1 MDEEKGLVSPI
12 LGGIRAI
19 RRKISSNMFVPR
31 RQNEPQKPDPV
42 TTNLLTTQSLQ
53 LRNVSR
59 QLELISNTMVG
70 INLSLNGVK
79 ESLALSQQLENQRE
93 QAKRNRERQLAEQGL
108 REGKE
113 SALEKKIQGA
123 LQLPLKRVAA
133 KAQGVLFNF
142 QKFFLFLAGGWLT
155 NVGIDLINAL
165 VTGNTELINKLKLKF
180 TVGLV
185 AIGATFTAFNVG
197 FKLIFN
203 SLATFVKIITR
214 LTFGGIIKTTLAGF
228 RLLLKNVAIRAGL
241 FRAAPVGFFG
251 GNSGAL
257 AAGATGAVVSGG
269 ISTNIDDTLDK
280 LADDIGKGKKKT
292 TKDFIKKRLFDPNAK
307 NKFRINPSKNRI
319 FREIPKRLRLNESK
333 ILKKMPKF
341 GFLGRA
347 NVILQALNAINIF
360 NERSDK
366 GQGELQAT
374 TGTVAETIG
383 GIAGFSLG
391 IKGFVAG
398 MTLFGLKAAPI
409 FAIPV
414 VGPILW
420 GIGSIVAGSLVALF
434 GQKALGFLT
443 DRIFGFLKIG
453 KKKKDKDLPEL
464 TFEDFEVVPVSSLSE
479 EDQKKLGVFE
489 PVKKELVN
497 LQEEES
503 SSVTTIPL
511 ANDQANNSNNMVA
524 QKRES
529 SALPGISFND
539 NNPHTMYSVM
549 QMGVA

>member
-19 RRKISSNMFVPR
+19 RRNISSNMFVSR

-70 INLSLNGVK
+70 INSSLNGVK

-93 QAKRNRERQLAEQGL
+93 QAKRNRDRQLAEQGL

-113 SALEKKIQGA
+113 SALEKKIQFA
-123 LQLPLKRVAA
+123 LQSPLKRVAA
-133 KAQGVLFNF
+133 KAQGVLFSF

-203 SLATFVKIITR
+203 SLATFVKIITK
-214 LTFGGIIKTTLAGF
+214 LTFGGIIRTTLAGF

-280 LADDIGKGKKKT
+280 LADDIGKGKNKT
-292 TKDFIKKRLFDPNAK
+292 TKDFIKKRFFDPNAK

-319 FREIPKRLRLNESK
+319 FREIPKRLNESK

-420 GIGSIVAGSLVALF
+420 GIGSIVAGSLVAMF

-464 TFEDFEVVPVSSLSE
+464 TFKDFEVVPVSSLSE
-479 EDQKKLGVFE
+479 EDEKKLGVFE
-489 PVKKELVN
+489 PVKKELTN

-511 ANDQANNSNNMVA
+511 ASDQANSSNNMVA

>member
-12 LGGIRAI
+12 LGGIRSI

-79 ESLALSQQLENQRE
+79 ESLALSQKLENQRE
-93 QAKRNRERQLAEQGL
+93 QARRNRERQLAEQGL

-133 KAQGVLFNF
+133 KAQGVLFSF

-280 LADDIGKGKKKT
+280 LADDIGKGKKRT

-319 FREIPKRLRLNESK
+319 FREVPKRLNESK

-341 GFLGRA
+341 GFLGKA

-366 GQGELQAT
+366 GQGELQST

-414 VGPILW
+414 IGPILW

-479 EDQKKLGVFE
+479 EEQKKLGVFE
-489 PVKKELVN
+489 PVKRELAN
-497 LQEEES
+497 LQEDES
-503 SSVTTIPL
+503 SSFTTIPL
-511 ANDQANNSNNMVA
+511 ADNQANNSNNMVA

-529 SALPGISFND
+529 NALPGISFND

>member
-12 LGGIRAI
+12 LGGIRSI

-79 ESLALSQQLENQRE
+79 ESLALSQKLENQRE
-93 QAKRNRERQLAEQGL
+93 QARRNRERQLAEQGL

-133 KAQGVLFNF
+133 KAQGVLFSF

-280 LADDIGKGKKKT
+280 LADDIGKGKKRT

-333 ILKKMPKF
+333 IIKKMPKF

-366 GQGELQAT
+366 GQGELQST

-414 VGPILW
+414 IGPILW

-479 EDQKKLGVFE
+479 EEQKKLGVFE
-489 PVKKELVN
+489 PVKRELAN
-497 LQEEES
+497 LQEDES
-503 SSVTTIPL
+503 SSFTTIPL
-511 ANDQANNSNNMVA
+511 ADNQANNSNNMVA

-529 SALPGISFND
+529 NALPGISFND

>member
-12 LGGIRAI
+12 SGGVRAI
-19 RRKISSNMFVPR
+19 RRNISSNMFVSR

-70 INLSLNGVK
+70 INSSLNGVK

-93 QAKRNRERQLAEQGL
+93 QSKRNRERQLAEQGL

-113 SALEKKIQGA
+113 SALEKKIQFA
-123 LQLPLKRVAA
+123 LQAPLKRVAA
-133 KAQGVLFNF
+133 KAQGVLFSF

-203 SLATFVKIITR
+203 SLASFVKVLTR

-228 RLLLKNVAIRAGL
+228 RLLLKNVAIRSGL
-241 FRAAPVGFFG
+241 FRVAPTSFI
-251 GNSGAL
+251 GANRG
-257 AAGATGAVVSGG
+257 AITAGATGAIVSGG
-269 ISTNIDDTLDK
+269 VSTNIDDTLDK

-292 TKDFIKKRLFDPNAK
+292 TKDFIKKKLFNPNDKKKFILDPN
-307 NKFRINPSKNRI
+307 NKRIIK
-319 FREIPKRLRLNESK
+319 EIPKNVDQSK
-333 ILKKMPKF
+333 ILKNVPKTPKL

-347 NVILQALNAINIF
+347 NTILRVLDAINIF
-360 NERSDK
+360 NERIDK

-383 GIAGFSLG
+383 GIKGFSLG
-391 IKGFVAG
+391 VS
-398 MTLFGLKAAPI
+398 LFGMKASPLLLAPFPGARVLYGLGALASGI
-409 FAIPV
+409 AVGFA
-414 VGPILW
+414 GE
-420 GIGSIVAGSLVALF
+420 
-434 GQKALGFLT
+434 KALGFLN
-443 DRIFGFLKIG
+443 DKIFGFLKIG
-453 KKKKDKDLPEL
+453 KKKDDDENLPEL
-464 TFEDFEVVPVSSLSE
+464 TFDDFKIVPVSSLSE
-479 EDQKKLGVFE
+479 EKQKELGVFE

-497 LQEEES
+497 LQEDES

-511 ANDQANNSNNMVA
+511 TNDQNNSGNNMVA

-529 SALPGISFND
+529 NALPGISFND

>member
-59 QLELISNTMVG
+59 QLELISNTMIG
-70 INLSLNGVK
+70 INSSLNGVK
-79 ESLALSQQLENQRE
+79 ESLALSQKLENQRE

-133 KAQGVLFNF
+133 KAQGVLFSF

-203 SLATFVKIITR
+203 SLATFVKIITK
-214 LTFGGIIKTTLAGF
+214 LTFGGIIRTTLAGF

-280 LADDIGKGKKKT
+280 LADDIGKGKNKT
-292 TKDFIKKRLFDPNAK
+292 TKDFIKKRFFDPNAK

-319 FREIPKRLRLNESK
+319 FREIPKRLNESK

-420 GIGSIVAGSLVALF
+420 GIGSIVAGSLVAMF

-464 TFEDFEVVPVSSLSE
+464 TFKDFEVVPVSSLSE
-479 EDQKKLGVFE
+479 EDEKKLGVFE
-489 PVKKELVN
+489 PVKKELTN

-511 ANDQANNSNNMVA
+511 ASDQANSSNNMVA

>member
-79 ESLALSQQLENQRE
+79 ESLALSQKLENQRE

-133 KAQGVLFNF
+133 KAQGVLFSF

-241 FRAAPVGFFG
+241 FRAAPVGLFG

-292 TKDFIKKRLFDPNAK
+292 TKDFIKKRLFDPNEK
-307 NKFRINPSKNRI
+307 NKFRINPSKTRI
-319 FREIPKRLRLNESK
+319 FKEIPKRLRLNESK
-333 ILKKMPKF
+333 VLKKMPKF
-341 GFLGRA
+341 GFLGKA
-347 NVILQALNAINIF
+347 NVILQALNSINIF

-383 GIAGFSLG
+383 GIAGGFLG
-391 IKGFVAG
+391 LKGFAAG

-420 GIGSIVAGSLVALF
+420 GLGSFVAGTLVALF
-434 GQKALGFLT
+434 GKKALGFLT

-479 EDQKKLGVFE
+479 EEQKKLGVFE
-489 PVKKELVN
+489 PVKKELAN

-503 SSVTTIPL
+503 SSFTTIPL
-511 ANDQANNSNNMVA
+511 ADNQANNSNNMVA

-539 NNPHTMYSVM
+539 NNPHTMYSVI

>member
-12 LGGIRAI
+12 SGGVRAI
-19 RRKISSNMFVPR
+19 RRNISSNMFVSR

-70 INLSLNGVK
+70 INSSLNGVK

-93 QAKRNRERQLAEQGL
+93 QSKRNRERQLAEQGL

-113 SALEKKIQGA
+113 SALEKKIQFA
-123 LQLPLKRVAA
+123 LQAPLKRVAA
-133 KAQGVLFNF
+133 KAQGVLFSF

-203 SLATFVKIITR
+203 SLASFVKVLTR

-228 RLLLKNVAIRAGL
+228 RLLLKNVAIRSGL
-241 FRAAPVGFFG
+241 FRVAPTSFI
-251 GNSGAL
+251 GANRG
-257 AAGATGAVVSGG
+257 AITAGATGAIVSGG
-269 ISTNIDDTLDK
+269 VSTNIDDTLDK

-292 TKDFIKKRLFDPNAK
+292 TKDFIKKKLFNPNDK
-307 NKFRINPSKNRI
+307 KKFILNPNNKRIIK
-319 FREIPKRLRLNESK
+319 EIPKNVDQSK
-333 ILKKMPKF
+333 ILKNVPKTPKL

-347 NVILQALNAINIF
+347 NTILRVLDAINIF
-360 NERSDK
+360 NERIDK

-383 GIAGFSLG
+383 GIKGFSLG
-391 IKGFVAG
+391 VS
-398 MTLFGLKAAPI
+398 LFGMKASPLLLAPFPGARVLYGLGALASGI
-409 FAIPV
+409 AVGFA
-414 VGPILW
+414 GE
-420 GIGSIVAGSLVALF
+420 
-434 GQKALGFLT
+434 KALGFLN
-443 DRIFGFLKIG
+443 DKIFGFLKIG
-453 KKKKDKDLPEL
+453 KKKDDDENLPEL
-464 TFEDFEVVPVSSLSE
+464 TFDDFKIVPVSSLSE
-479 EDQKKLGVFE
+479 EKQKELGVFE

-497 LQEEES
+497 LQEDES

-511 ANDQANNSNNMVA
+511 TNDQNNSGNNMVA

-529 SALPGISFND
+529 NALPGISFND